1 MLRWDEEM
9 RASKSCYSM
18 LLLNLVDS
26 VMLFKK
32 IYYTILGTIDAASC
46 VMLCYVSREIIA
58 VCLLVGYVTYIA
70 ALKSL

>member
-1 MLRWDEEM
+1 M

-32 IYYTILGTIDAASC
+32 LYYTILGSIDAASC
-46 VMLCYVSREIIA
+46 VMFMFVS
-58 VCLLVGYVTYIA
+58 
-70 ALKSL
+70 

>member
-1 MLRWDEEM
+1 MLSKMDEEM

-32 IYYTILGTIDAASC
+32 VYYTILGTIDAASC
-46 VMLCYVSREIIA
+46 VMFMFMFMLCLFREFIA
-58 VCLLVGYVTYIA
+58 VLCVC
-70 ALKSL
+70 